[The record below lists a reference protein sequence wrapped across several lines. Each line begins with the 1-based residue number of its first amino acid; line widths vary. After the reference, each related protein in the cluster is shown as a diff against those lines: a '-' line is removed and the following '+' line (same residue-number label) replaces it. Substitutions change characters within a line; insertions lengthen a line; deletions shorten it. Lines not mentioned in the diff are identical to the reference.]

1 MLDHFEWL
9 HECQRQGIS
18 VSDFHAMMP
27 WHLTTFID
35 VRIYKDREKL
45 DKQKK
50 EKEAQERMRHAW

>member
-1 MLDHFEWL
+1 MLKWSLFNHFEWL

-35 VRIYKDREKL
+35 VRNIKYQQAK
-45 DKQKK
+45 
-50 EKEAQERMRHAW
+50 ANTPAS